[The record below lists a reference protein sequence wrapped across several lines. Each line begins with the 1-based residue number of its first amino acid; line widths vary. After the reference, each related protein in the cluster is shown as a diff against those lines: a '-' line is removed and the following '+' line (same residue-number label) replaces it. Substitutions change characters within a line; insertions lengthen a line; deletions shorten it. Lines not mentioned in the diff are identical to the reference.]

1 LVGPWH
7 SGRGWVEVA
16 IGPGGCRGRPARAS
30 QELVDPITELLE
42 GLTVERVVDPTTSAS
57 FPDEA
62 ACMERPEMVRGEG
75 GAEPKGRTEV
85 ADAALAVSQIGDDS
99 RSRRFGDRLESPY
112 DFRRSALERDRRKIV
127 HVVILMLVSITC
139 V

>member
-7 SGRGWVEVA
+7 SGRGWVEIA
-16 IGPGGCRGRPARAS
+16 IGPGVQRGRRARAG
-30 QELVDPITELLE
+30 QELVDPITELRE
-42 GLTVERVVDPTTSAS
+42 GLTVESVVDPTTSAP

-85 ADAALAVSQIGDDS
+85 ADAALAVTQIGDDS
-99 RSRRFGDRLESPY
+99 RSRRFGDRLKSLY
-112 DFRRSALERDRRKIV
+112 YFRWSALERDRRKIV
-127 HVVILMLVSITC
+127 HVVILMPVSTTC